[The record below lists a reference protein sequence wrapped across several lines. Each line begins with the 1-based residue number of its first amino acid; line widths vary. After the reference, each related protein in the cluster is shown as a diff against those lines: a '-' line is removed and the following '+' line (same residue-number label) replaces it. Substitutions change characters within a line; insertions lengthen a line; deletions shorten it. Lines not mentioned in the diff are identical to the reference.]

1 MTRPWTRWAVLTSIL
16 LLAPAAEAL
25 KTCVPPEKPGR
36 FPTATVERVSDGD
49 TVILR
54 FADGRRERTRL
65 IGIDTPESHDSA
77 KLDRDAIRSGQDR
90 AVIQALGRQATA
102 FTRTLVEGKVV
113 EVETDVERRDRYG
126 RLLAYLWLPDGPSWR
141 LVNARILEAGYGQ
154 LLTVPPNVRYAGR
167 LRCPYE
173 QARDGGRGLWKSR
186 ATP

>member
-1 MTRPWTRWAVLTSIL
+1 MTTAWVRYVVLAGFIV
-16 LLAPAAEAL
+16 LALAAEAT

-65 IGIDTPESHDSA
+65 IGIDTPESHPSE
-77 KLDRDAIRSGQDR
+77 KLQRDAMRSGQDQ
-90 AVIQALGRQATA
+90 ATIQALGRQATA
-102 FTRTLVEGKVV
+102 FTRTLVEGKLV

-126 RLLAYLWLPDGPSWR
+126 RLLAYLWLPDGPSWH

-173 QARDGGRGLWKSR
+173 QAREGGRGLWKSR